1 MLTRRLDKLLARQV
15 LPSKRPCRP
24 AAVGSASGA
33 KLALRSPH
41 RGRPTREPHFIRCR
55 DNGLDS
61 NNLTTRQIV
70 RFVKRGQVRFEI
82 IGSFRR

>member
-1 MLTRRLDKLLARQV
+1 MLTRCLDKLLARQV

-55 DNGLDS
+55 TMPRLLAIMAS
-61 NNLTTRQIV
+61 TPTI
-70 RFVKRGQVRFEI
+70 
-82 IGSFRR
+82 